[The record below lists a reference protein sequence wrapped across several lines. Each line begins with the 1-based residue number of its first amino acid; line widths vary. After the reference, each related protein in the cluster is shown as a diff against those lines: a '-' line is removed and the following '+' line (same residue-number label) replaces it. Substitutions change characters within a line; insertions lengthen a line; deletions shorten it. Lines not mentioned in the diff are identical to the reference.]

1 MPTKQQTPKK
11 ILVDTYG
18 FQPSETTNYMCTEF
32 HIETKVRE
40 FLLDDGAICL
50 HEFTPLLHEFFYNYL
65 NNNNNGTETH
75 LSYIHIKPT
84 GDGIMSKHMAV
95 FKGCSNKQE
104 KIAENKDNVIKILD
118 TFDLIYKLFLI
129 KSDENVNMNIKTVK
143 GYIKNS
149 SNKYRLGTSFTTLVD
164 SYLVYKN
171 NVIPKIKKLFKI
183 EEDNIQTS
191 NEVQV
196 NNSNTLVC

>member
-18 FQPSETTNYMCTEF
+18 FQPTETTNYMCTEF
-32 HIETKVRE
+32 NLETKVRE

-84 GDGIMSKHMAV
+84 GDGILSKHMAI
-95 FKGCSNKQE
+95 FKGSSNKQE
-104 KIAENKDNVIKILD
+104 KIDANKDTVLKILD
-118 TFDLIYKLFLI
+118 TFELIYKLFLI
-129 KSDENVNMNIKTVK
+129 KSDENINMNRKNVK

-149 SNKYRLGTSFTTLVD
+149 SNKYRVGISFTTLVE
-164 SYLVYKN
+164 SYIDYIN

-183 EEDNIQTS
+183 DKMETS
-191 NEVQV
+191 TEVQV
-196 NNSNTLVC
+196 NNSNTLIC

>member
-11 ILVDTYG
+11 ILTDMYG
-18 FQPSETTNYMCTEF
+18 FQPTETTNYMCTEF
-32 HIETKVRE
+32 NLNTGVRE

-50 HEFTPLLHEFFYNYL
+50 HEFTPLLHEFFYNYI

-84 GDGIMSKHMAV
+84 GDGIMSQHMAI
-95 FKGCSNKQE
+95 FKGSSNKQE
-104 KIAENKDNVIKILD
+104 KIDLNKDNVKKILE
-118 TFDLIYKLFLI
+118 TFELIYKLFLI
-129 KSDENVNMNIKTVK
+129 KSDENVNMNRKNIK

-149 SNKYRLGTSFTTLVD
+149 SNKYRIGINLNTLVD
-164 SYLVYKN
+164 SYLDYKN

-183 EEDNIQTS
+183 DKMETS
-191 NEVQV
+191 TEVQV
-196 NNSNTLVC
+196 NNSNTLIC